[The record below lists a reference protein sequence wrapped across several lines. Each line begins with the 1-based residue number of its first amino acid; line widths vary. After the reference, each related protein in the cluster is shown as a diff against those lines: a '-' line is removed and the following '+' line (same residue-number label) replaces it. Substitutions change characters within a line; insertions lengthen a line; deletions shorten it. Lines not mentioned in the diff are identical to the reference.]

1 LRKSKV
7 ILGVTQFGLNYGILN
22 QHNSNK
28 KKKLRQILNFSK
40 KKGIN
45 SIYSSKYYG
54 NANKFLATENLNYF
68 KLYIKFKSQDL
79 LKKNFLE
86 DFEKMKKK
94 LKKNNLI
101 LMLDRFE
108 NLKKRE
114 RLKIY
119 NILLDLKKDKKINK
133 FGYSIYSF
141 KNLKKICHE
150 FKPNILQCPYN
161 VIDRRLEEKK
171 LLQFLKINKI
181 EIHVRSIFLQGL
193 LILHYSKHPR
203 KFLNW
208 KKIFKKFDDQ
218 IQHYKISNLDWC
230 LNFIEKNK
238 YINKILLGV
247 DNIDQLREICSF
259 KNNGKIKFPK
269 MYVKDE
275 KLINPSKW

>member
-1 LRKSKV
+1 MRKSKV

-22 QHNSNK
+22 QHNLNK
-28 KKKLRQILNFSK
+28 KKKLKQILNFSK

-181 EIHVRSIFLQGL
+181 EVHVRSIFLQGL

>member
-1 LRKSKV
+1 MRKSKV

-54 NANKFLATENLNYF
+54 NANKFLATENLDYF

-108 NLKKRE
+108 NLKNRE

-119 NILLDLKKDKKINK
+119 NILLDLKKDKKINR

-141 KNLKKICHE
+141 KNLKKICHQ

>member
-1 LRKSKV
+1 MRKSKV

-22 QHNSNK
+22 QHNLNK
-28 KKKLRQILNFSK
+28 KKKLKQILNFSK

-108 NLKKRE
+108 NLKNRE

>member
-1 LRKSKV
+1 MRKSKV

-22 QHNSNK
+22 QHNLNK
-28 KKKLRQILNFSK
+28 KKKLKQILNFSK

-108 NLKKRE
+108 NLKNRE

-181 EIHVRSIFLQGL
+181 EVHVRSIFLQGL

>member
-1 LRKSKV
+1 MRKSKV

>member
-1 LRKSKV
+1 MRKSKV

-28 KKKLRQILNFSK
+28 KKKLKQILNFSK

-108 NLKKRE
+108 NLKNRE

-119 NILLDLKKDKKINK
+119 NILLDLKKDKKINR

-259 KNNGKIKFPK
+259 KNNEKIKFPK

>member
-1 LRKSKV
+1 MRKSKV

-28 KKKLRQILNFSK
+28 KKKLKQILNFSK

-119 NILLDLKKDKKINK
+119 NILLDLKKDKKINR

>member
-1 LRKSKV
+1 MRKSKV

-22 QHNSNK
+22 QHNLNK
-28 KKKLRQILNFSK
+28 KKKLKQILNFSK

-193 LILHYSKHPR
+193 LILHYSKHSR
-203 KFLNW
+203 KFLKW

>member
-1 LRKSKV
+1 MRKSKV

-22 QHNSNK
+22 QHNLNK
-28 KKKLRQILNFSK
+28 KKKLKQILNFSK

>member
-1 LRKSKV
+1 MRKSKV

-28 KKKLRQILNFSK
+28 KKKLKQILNFSK

>member
-1 LRKSKV
+1 MRKSKV

-54 NANKFLATENLNYF
+54 NANKFLATENLDYF

-108 NLKKRE
+108 NLKNRE

-119 NILLDLKKDKKINK
+119 NILLDLKKDKKINR

-193 LILHYSKHPR
+193 LILHYSKHSR
-203 KFLNW
+203 KFSKW
-208 KKIFKKFDDQ
+208 KKFFKKFDDQ

>member
-1 LRKSKV
+1 MRKSKV

-28 KKKLRQILNFSK
+28 KKKLKQILNFSK

-54 NANKFLATENLNYF
+54 NANKFLATENLDYF

-108 NLKKRE
+108 NLKNRE

-119 NILLDLKKDKKINK
+119 NILLDLKKDKKINR

>member
-1 LRKSKV
+1 MRKSKV

-22 QHNSNK
+22 QHNLNK
-28 KKKLRQILNFSK
+28 KKKLKQILNFSK

-193 LILHYSKHPR
+193 LILHYSKHSR
-203 KFLNW
+203 KFSKW
-208 KKIFKKFDDQ
+208 KKFFKKFDDQ

>member
-1 LRKSKV
+1 MKKNKV
-7 ILGVTQFGLNYGILN
+7 IIGVTQFGLNYGILN
-22 QHNSNK
+22 RYNSNK
-28 KKKLRQILNFSK
+28 KKKLKQILNFSK

-45 SIYSSKYYG
+45 SLYTSKYYG
-54 NANKFLATENLNYF
+54 NANKFLAAENLTQF
-68 KLYIKFKSQDL
+68 KIYIKFKSQDL
-79 LKKNFLE
+79 LKKNFSKDLE
-86 DFEKMKKK
+86 QIKKK
-94 LKKNNLI
+94 LKKNDLI

-108 NLKKRE
+108 NLKNRE

-119 NILLDLKKDKKINK
+119 NILLDLKKEKKINK

-141 KNLKKICHE
+141 KNLKKICYK

-193 LILHYSKHPR
+193 LILHYLKHSR
-203 KFLNW
+203 KFLKW
-208 KKIFKKFDDQ
+208 KKFFKKFDDQ
-218 IQHYKISNLDWC
+218 IQHYKISNLNGC

-247 DNIDQLREICSF
+247 DNIDQLQEICSF
-259 KNNGKIKFPK
+259 KYNGKIKFPK
-269 MYVKDE
+269 IYVKDE
-275 KLINPSKW
+275 RLINPSKW

>member
-1 LRKSKV
+1 MRKSKV

-108 NLKKRE
+108 NLKNRE

-119 NILLDLKKDKKINK
+119 NILLDLKKDKKINR

-141 KNLKKICHE
+141 KNLKKICHQ

-161 VIDRRLEEKK
+161 VIDRRLEEKN

>member
-1 LRKSKV
+1 MRKSKV
-7 ILGVTQFGLNYGILN
+7 ILGITQFGLNYGIFN
-22 QHNSNK
+22 HHNSNK
-28 KKKLRQILNFSK
+28 KKKLNQILKFSK

-68 KLYIKFKSQDL
+68 QIYIKFKSQDL
-79 LKKNFLE
+79 LKKNFSE
-86 DFEKMKKK
+86 DFEKIKKK

-108 NLKKRE
+108 NLKNRE

-119 NILLDLKKDKKINK
+119 NILLDLKKDKKINR

-141 KNLKKICHE
+141 KNLKKICHK
-150 FKPNILQCPYN
+150 FKPNILQCPYS

-171 LLQFLKINKI
+171 LLQFLKVNKI

-193 LILHYSKHPR
+193 LILKYSKHPR
-203 KFLNW
+203 KFSKW
-208 KKIFKKFDDQ
+208 KKIFKKFDSQ

-259 KNNGKIKFPK
+259 KNNRKIKFPK
-269 MYVKDE
+269 IYVKDE

>member
-28 KKKLRQILNFSK
+28 KKKLKQILNFSK

>member
-1 LRKSKV
+1 MRKSKV

-54 NANKFLATENLNYF
+54 NANKFLATENLDYF

-119 NILLDLKKDKKINK
+119 NILLDLKKDKKINR

-238 YINKILLGV
+238 YINKILLGI

>member
-1 LRKSKV
+1 MKKNKV
-7 ILGVTQFGLNYGILN
+7 IIGVTQFGLNYGILN
-22 QHNSNK
+22 KYNLNK
-28 KKKLRQILNFSK
+28 KKKLKQILNFSK

-45 SIYSSKYYG
+45 SLYTSKYYG

-68 KLYIKFKSQDL
+68 KIYIKFKSQDL
-79 LKKNFLE
+79 LKKNFSKDL
-86 DFEKMKKK
+86 DKIKKK
-94 LKKNNLI
+94 LKKNDLI

-108 NLKKRE
+108 NRE
-114 RLKIY
+114 RIKIY
-119 NILLDLKKDKKINK
+119 NILLELKKEKKINK

-141 KNLKKICHE
+141 KNLKKICYK

-171 LLQFLKINKI
+171 ILQFMKINKI

-193 LILHYSKHPR
+193 LILHYSKHSR
-203 KFLNW
+203 KFLKW

-218 IQHYKISNLDWC
+218 IQRYKISNFEGC

-247 DNIDQLREICSF
+247 DNINQLQEICLF
-259 KNNGKIKFPK
+259 KYNGKIKFPK
-269 MYVKDE
+269 IYVKDE
-275 KLINPSKW
+275 RLINPSKW

>member
-1 LRKSKV
+1 MRKSKV

-54 NANKFLATENLNYF
+54 NANKFLATENLDYF

-108 NLKKRE
+108 NLKNRE

-119 NILLDLKKDKKINK
+119 NILLDLKKDKKINR

-141 KNLKKICHE
+141 KNLKKICHQ

-181 EIHVRSIFLQGL
+181 EVHVRSIFLQGL

>member
-22 QHNSNK
+22 QHNLNK
-28 KKKLRQILNFSK
+28 KKKLKQILNFSK

>member
-1 LRKSKV
+1 MRKSKV
-7 ILGVTQFGLNYGILN
+7 ILGVTQFGLDYGLLN
-22 QHNSNK
+22 QYNSNK
-28 KKKLRQILNFSK
+28 KKKLKQILKFSK
-40 KKGIN
+40 KKQID
-45 SIYSSKYYG
+45 SLYTSKYYG

-68 KLYIKFKSQDL
+68 KIYLKFKSQDL
-79 LKKNFLE
+79 LKKFFSKELE
-86 DFEKMKKK
+86 KIKRK
-94 LKKNNLI
+94 LKKKDLVLI
-101 LMLDRFE
+101 LDGFE
-108 NLKKRE
+108 NLKNRE

-119 NILLDLKKDKKINK
+119 NILLDLKKNKKINR

-141 KNLKKICHE
+141 KNLKKICHK

-181 EIHVRSIFLQGL
+181 EVHVRSIFLQGL

>member
-1 LRKSKV
+1 MRKSKV

-119 NILLDLKKDKKINK
+119 NILLDLKKDKKINR